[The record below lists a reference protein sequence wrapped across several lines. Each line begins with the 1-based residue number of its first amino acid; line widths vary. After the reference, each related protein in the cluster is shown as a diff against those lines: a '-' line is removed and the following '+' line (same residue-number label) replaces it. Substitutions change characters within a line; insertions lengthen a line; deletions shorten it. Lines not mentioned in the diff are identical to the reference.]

1 LQPSDEELEALIGLA
16 FRFTSANLV
25 FTSDV
30 MTNSGLIVPK
40 NLELGPASSL
50 TEYFET
56 SIRMTFIDYFDDLY
70 YPYFKEKDPTITRQ
84 DLIDQASLESIRDFL
99 AHAEH
104 VGLMSNEDDII
115 LAPGQIEYLQQLFG
129 PRAQVWPTGGHMGN
143 LGTRAVTAYV
153 VDYFRR

>member
-1 LQPSDEELEALIGLA
+1 
-16 FRFTSANLV
+16 
-25 FTSDV
+25 

-50 TEYFET
+50 TEYFEI

-84 DLIDQASLESIRDFL
+84 DLIDEASLESIRDFL

-115 LAPGQIEYLQQLFG
+115 LAPGQIEYPAGAVRAAGAGLAHGRTHGQSRQPCRDRLCRRLLQALS
-129 PRAQVWPTGGHMGN
+129 
-143 LGTRAVTAYV
+143 
-153 VDYFRR
+153 RR

>member
-1 LQPSDEELEALIGLA
+1 M
-16 FRFTSANLV
+16 

-50 TEYFET
+50 TEYFEV
-56 SIRMTFIDYFDDLY
+56 SIRMTFIDYFNDLY
-70 YPYFKEKDPTITRQ
+70 YPYFKEKDPTITKQ

-99 AHAEH
+99 ASAEH
-104 VGLMSNEDDII
+104 VGLMTNEDDII
-115 LAPGQIEYLQQLFG
+115 LAPGQIEYLREVFG
-129 PRAQVWPTGGHMGN
+129 DRAQIWPTGGHMGN
-143 LGTRAVTAYV
+143 LGSRAVTAYV